1 VVKIIPCGIDSTTP
15 RQGERKMFGKF
26 IKDRRIKKGLTLR
39 AFCKLIEVDAS
50 NWSKIERG
58 LMAPPKSDYKLK
70 NIAEILEIPLGSD
83 LWFEMKDRAEL
94 DIGNIPKDIRTD
106 KELIGH
112 LPMFFRTIRSE
123 KPSAED
129 LDNLIEMIRK
139 GGI

>member
-1 VVKIIPCGIDSTTP
+1 ME

-26 IKDRRIKKGLTLR
+26 IKERRIKKGLTLR
-39 AFCKLIEVDAS
+39 EFCKLIEVDAS

-58 LMAPPKSDYKLK
+58 LLFPPKSDYKLK
-70 NIAEILEIPLGSD
+70 KIAEILEIPVGSD
-83 LWFEMKDRAEL
+83 SWFEMKDRAEL

-139 GGI
+139 GSI